1 MSCKII
7 DTIVN
12 YESAPKFNG
21 VPKFTKKAATPPKHN
36 KTPKQY
42 KTIAEAVKAAGIKDG
57 DVLSFHHH
65 LRNGDFVLDLVM
77 QEVAKLGVKD
87 LGIAPS
93 AIFPAHKILVDL
105 MEKGIVTKIITAY
118 ISGPVAEAVSNGK
131 LKYPAYMHS
140 HGARARMIEGKELVI
155 DHSFIAAPTLDKNFD
170 IDGTT
175 GKSSCGVIAYPA
187 ADALYA
193 KNVIAITDNHISTTT
208 PNPDISGK
216 CLDGYVVIDQI
227 GDPKGIVS
235 GTTQIT
241 KDPIGLK
248 IAKNTVDFIVNS
260 GEFKNGLCF
269 QTGAGG
275 VSLAVAEFMKQEM
288 IKNKIRGKYA
298 LGGITKYIVD
308 MLENDLFEF
317 LYDTQCF
324 DLAAVDSIGKN
335 KLHKRITSS
344 HYASPFNPEAAVDDL
359 SFVILGAT
367 EIDTNFNVNVLT
379 GSDGTLMGGSGGHAD
394 TASGAKFTIIVSKLA
409 SSRLPV
415 IKDKVT
421 CIVTPG
427 ETVDVLV
434 TEYGMAINP
443 KHKDLIKKLKETTS
457 LKIMTIE
464 ELKNVSDNLCGIP
477 DACEFEDKIVA
488 LSEYRDGTIIDT
500 VRQVK
505 N

>member
-1 MSCKII
+1 MACKII
-7 DTIVN
+7 ESIIN
-12 YESAPKFNG
+12 YEKAPKFKG
-21 VPKFTKKAATPPKHN
+21 VPTFTKKAAVAPKHN
-36 KTPKQY
+36 KKAIQY
-42 KTIAEAVKAAGIKDG
+42 KTIEEAVKAANIKDG
-57 DVLSFHHH
+57 DVISFHHH
-65 LRNGDFVLDLVM
+65 LRNGDFILDLVM
-77 QEVAKLGVKD
+77 KEVAKLGVKD
-87 LGIAPS
+87 LAIAPS

-118 ISGPVAEAVSNGK
+118 ISGPVAQAVSNGK

-140 HGARARMIEGKELVI
+140 HGARARMIEGKELEI
-155 DHSFIAAPTLDKNFD
+155 DHAFIAAPTLDKDLN
-170 IDGTT
+170 IDGTM

-193 KNVIAITDNHISTTT
+193 KNVVAITDNKINEQA
-208 PNPDISGK
+208 PNWDISGK
-216 CLDGYVVIDQI
+216 CLDSYVVIDQI
-227 GDPKGIVS
+227 GDPNGIVS

-248 IAKNTVDFIVNS
+248 IAKNAVEFITNS

-288 IKNKIRGKYA
+288 IKNNIKGEYA

-308 MLENDLFEF
+308 MLQQDLFEY

-344 HYASPFNPEAAVDDL
+344 HYASPFNPDAAVDKL

-367 EIDTNFNVNVLT
+367 EIDTNYNVNVLT

-464 ELKNVSDNLCGIP
+464 ELKKVSDDLCGIP

-488 LSEYRDGTIIDT
+488 LSEYRDGTIID
-500 VRQVK
+500 VVK
-505 N
+505 QIKN